1 MMNQLTKVFEGNFI
15 RMIGDKTNPLFV
27 ASDVAKALGYKE
39 PHKAVNRHCKGE
51 GIFHPVIDNL
61 GRSQETRVIREPDVY
76 RLVTNS
82 KLPAAQKFENWV
94 MEDVL
99 PSIRQTGSYEMPKDI
114 PLAEL
119 FAATSQMLIKQ
130 GETEAAITVLT
141 EKIDERMTLDYGQQ
155 LAIERAKKQRA
166 EHIWKELEEQPS
178 DLYDTKGKLYGRFG
192 SDIKR
197 AFAVASYRDI
207 RQNQFEEALNYVSNW
222 RPALI

>member
-1 MMNQLTKVFEGNFI
+1 MNQLTKVFEGTSI

-39 PHKAVNRHCKGE
+39 PHKAVNRHCKG
-51 GIFHPVIDNL
+51 GMKHPVLTNGGTQDMI
-61 GRSQETRVIREPDVY
+61 VIREPDVY

-99 PSIRQTGSYEMPKDI
+99 PSIRQTGSYEMPKGI
-114 PLAEL
+114 PFAEL
-119 FAATSQMLIKQ
+119 FAATSQMLVKQ
-130 GETEAAITVLT
+130 EQTEAAITVLT

-155 LAIERAKKQRA
+155 LAIERAKKLRA

>member
-1 MMNQLTKVFEGNFI
+1 MNQLTKIFKGNEI
-15 RMIGDKTNPLFV
+15 RMIQADKNPLFV

-51 GIFHPVIDNL
+51 GMFHPVIDSL

-82 KLPAAQKFENWV
+82 KLPAAQAFENWV

-99 PSIRQTGSYEMPKDI
+99 PSIRSTGSYEVPKGI
-114 PLAEL
+114 PFAEL
-119 FAATSQMLIKQ
+119 FTATAQLLEKQ
-130 GETEAAITVLT
+130 SETEAAITTLT

-155 LAIERAKKQRA
+155 LAIERAKKKRA
-166 EHIWKELEEQPS
+166 EQLWQEFDAQPS

-207 RQNQFEEALNYVSNW
+207 RQNQFDEALSYVTHW
-222 RPALI
+222 RPALV